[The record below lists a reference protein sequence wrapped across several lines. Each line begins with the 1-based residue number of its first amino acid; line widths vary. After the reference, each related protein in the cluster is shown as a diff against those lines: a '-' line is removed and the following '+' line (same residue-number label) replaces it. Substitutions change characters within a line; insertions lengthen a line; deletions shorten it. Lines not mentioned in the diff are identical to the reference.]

1 MTGSSATVYV
11 GDQAAATIE
20 RTRQGSEFRY
30 LPAYL
35 EAMRGDPRAA
45 VALSLPLAEE
55 AVETR
60 GVNLHPFFAGLLPE
74 GIRMRALVRSL
85 KTSEDD
91 LLSMLLMVGS
101 DCVGAVS
108 VVETGAEPVERAP
121 VADVTDPSAL
131 DFEALFERSLD
142 YGGGTGDFAIAGEQR
157 KVSAAMISLP
167 LRSKR
172 RGKAFILKLE
182 PEDHP
187 RLLENEHFFMTLA
200 RRVGIPTAPTQLLTD
215 RHGRVGLLVERF
227 DRHPGP
233 PPGKFAQEDGCQL
246 LDRYPADKYRITM
259 TELLDALEVCSAPR
273 VERLNLLRLTAYCF
287 LIANGDLHAR
297 NVSVLRGA
305 SGLLTL
311 SPAYDVLSTLPYGD
325 QTMALAML
333 GRDRK
338 LSRSHFVQ
346 MAARYGIPERA
357 VTRMLDDLCRKL
369 AEVPSRLNEIGLS
382 DKRTGQL
389 GREMIARGSRLS

>member
-1 MTGSSATVYV
+1 
-11 GDQAAATIE
+11 
-20 RTRQGSEFRY
+20 
-30 LPAYL
+30 
-35 EAMRGDPRAA
+35 
-45 VALSLPLAEE
+45 
-55 AVETR
+55 
-60 GVNLHPFFAGLLPE
+60 
-74 GIRMRALVRSL
+74 
-85 KTSEDD
+85 
-91 LLSMLLMVGS
+91 
-101 DCVGAVS
+101 
-108 VVETGAEPVERAP
+108 
-121 VADVTDPSAL
+121 
-131 DFEALFERSLD
+131 
-142 YGGGTGDFAIAGEQR
+142 
-157 KVSAAMISLP
+157 
-167 LRSKR
+167 
-172 RGKAFILKLE
+172 
-182 PEDHP
+182 
-187 RLLENEHFFMTLA
+187 
-200 RRVGIPTAPTQLLTD
+200 
-215 RHGRVGLLVERF
+215 
-227 DRHPGP
+227 
-233 PPGKFAQEDGCQL
+233 
-246 LDRYPADKYRITM
+246 M